1 MLLMM
6 KQLLSV
12 IRHSRFVTHT
22 SCSPPSMYSYN
33 NNLRCFILCTWK
45 FSSWG
50 VGLVCINII
59 LRCWQWRITIRKR
72 DGRWSS
78 ISHWDYL
85 RCWCWKRRWGGG
97 SIMWIEGTR
106 ETLLPARIWILDS
119 HFFLALWSCGPCRTP
134 HNQNREVALTMAT
147 RTLATTS

>member
-85 RCWCWKRRWGGG
+85 RCWCWRGGG
-97 SIMWIEGTR
+97 VG
-106 ETLLPARIWILDS
+106 ARSCELKEERDPSSRQIWVLDY